1 MFHGSMVAIVTPFT
15 ATEQVDTETLCNLVE
30 RHIEAGTQAIVVV
43 GTTGESGTLTKD
55 EKSLAIR
62 TVVDAVHGRIPVIAG
77 IAENATSEAIRA
89 CKQAMSLGV
98 DAVLVLTP
106 FYIRPTQ
113 EGLYQHFKAIA
124 HAVPVPIILYN
135 VPARTA
141 CDILPE
147 TVARLAEL
155 SNIVGIKEASGQMS
169 RLQQILK
176 LCSGKIDVY
185 SGDDGTACS
194 WMMAGAKG
202 VISVT
207 ANIVPKAM
215 AHMVEAGL
223 DGNHSECLRM
233 NGRIQKL
240 HDALFWETNPIP
252 TKWALARMGRI
263 QGVIRSPLTVL
274 DSKYHD
280 ALSDILMEVEAL
292 WI

>member
-15 ATEQVDTETLCNLVE
+15 ADGAVDTRALCDLVE
-30 RHIEAGTQAIVVV
+30 RHIEAGTHGIVVT
-43 GTTGESGTLTKD
+43 GTTGESGTLAQD
-55 EKSLAIR
+55 ERILAIR
-62 TVVDAVHGRIPVIAG
+62 SVVDQVRERIPVIAG
-77 IAENATSEAIRA
+77 VAENATTDAIKA
-89 CKQAMSLGV
+89 CNEFMGLGV

-135 VPARTA
+135 VPSRTA
-141 CDILPE
+141 CDMQPE
-147 TVARLAEL
+147 TVARLAEV
-155 SNIVGIKEASGQMS
+155 SNIIGIKEATGQMS

-176 LCSGKIDVY
+176 LCGAKMDIY

-194 WMMAGAKG
+194 WITAGAKG

-215 AHMVEAGL
+215 AQMVEAGL
-223 DGNHSECLRM
+223 DGHHSECVRI
-233 NGRIQKL
+233 NGRMQKL
-240 HDALFWETNPIP
+240 HEALFWESNPIP
-252 TKWALARMGRI
+252 VKWALAKIGRI
-263 QGVIRSPLTVL
+263 KGVIRSPLTVF
-274 DSKYHD
+274 DSQYHD
-280 ALSDILMEVEAL
+280 ALSDILMEVEDL